1 MRTIVLAVSLLCAA
15 TLQAFPADA
24 LTFEV
29 YEDAKM
35 EFRWRLK
42 NSEGQVLATPGQGY
56 KTKKYCE
63 ESVEKFKANVD
74 GDKVRF
80 EVYQDNKKESRWRL
94 IAKSNG
100 QTVATSPSSYKTAD
114 DCNKAIALIKK
125 EAKNAKVEVK

>member
-1 MRTIVLAVSLLCAA
+1 MRRIIVSLSLLCVLS
-15 TLQAFPADA
+15 LQARAADA

-42 NSEGQVLATPGQGY
+42 NSEDKVLATPGQGY

-63 ESVEKFKANVD
+63 ESVDRFKANVST
-74 GDKVRF
+74 DKVKF

-94 IAKSNG
+94 ISTANG
-100 QTVATSPSSYKTAD
+100 QTVASSPSGYATAAE
-114 DCNKAIALIKK
+114 CNKAIDLIKK